1 MVWLI
6 LAVAALAASLGVAV
20 GGAFVVLYLGK
31 ALRA

>member
-20 GGAFVVLYLGK
+20 GGTFLLLYFGK
-31 ALRA
+31 ALGG